1 MENIV
6 KGISE
11 ITRKEWIAW
20 RWVDVTEGGESDRMF
35 MRQLRR
41 TPDEAYQAMIEWDE
55 TEEARCDGDID
66 NNTSV

>member
-1 MENIV
+1 
-6 KGISE
+6 
-11 ITRKEWIAW
+11 
-20 RWVDVTEGGESDRMF
+20 

-55 TEEARCDGDID
+55 TEEARIDDID

>member
-41 TPDEAYQAMIEWDE
+41 TP
-55 TEEARCDGDID
+55 
-66 NNTSV
+66 